1 MKLSGALLHRI
12 GAARILQ
19 WCLPQGTHGASSKE
33 LASTSDHALHDLSVG
48 RGQTEGALW
57 STTALTHLGNSIP
70 SPGKALE
77 LPRAYLH
84 ALYNLPKGKRDRNA
98 APQTTTAL
106 VWSVIA
112 VLSVPHIN
120 YRSTTYQPHINHTS
134 SQAQNQPQGT
144 NTYSALLSKASATAE
159 RSQSNQAPRQIRLL
173 PLAPSLPHNNF

>member
-84 ALYNLPKGKRDRNA
+84 ALYNLPKGKRDRSA

-120 YRSTTYQPHINHTS
+120 YRSTTYQPHIITS
-134 SQAQNQPQGT
+134 TKPTAGYKYVFRIAIQSLSNCRTEPIQPSST
-144 NTYSALLSKASATAE
+144 P
-159 RSQSNQAPRQIRLL
+159 NQAPSLS
-173 PLAPSLPHNNF
+173 PFAAP